1 MRRLVGAAGRPL
13 NFTVRAMRKRTHMRY
28 WPIVGASMMLCS
40 CGVRENIRPNSPLNL
55 SESAILFLGFTPKY
69 KVALIRSPVEGGV
82 WQQAVLHTPDVATSP
97 ENGYILVKVK
107 PTVASERM
115 SVSLI
120 VIDRKVYAPC
130 PNSIGPTFAV
140 KPGVVNY
147 LGDLS
152 YTVDENDNLKYTYEV
167 GEDRAKEFL
176 REHYPGYIDLFETQ
190 PMIPM
195 KIANSVCHPG
205 NQFVPIVVPTR
216 R

>member
-1 MRRLVGAAGRPL
+1 
-13 NFTVRAMRKRTHMRY
+13 MRY
-28 WPIVGASMMLCS
+28 WPIVGTVMMLSS
-40 CGVRENIRPNSPLNL
+40 CGVRENIRPNSPLDL
-55 SESAILFLGFTPKY
+55 KSESAILFLGFTPKY

-82 WQQAVLHTPDVATSP
+82 WQQAVLHTPDVTTTP
-97 ENGYILVKVK
+97 ENGYILVKVR

-115 SVSLI
+115 SVSLV

-130 PNSIGPTFAV
+130 PNSLGPTFAL

-152 YTVDENDNLKYTYEV
+152 YAVDENHNLKYTYEV
-167 GEDRAKEFL
+167 GEDRAKKFL

-205 NQFVPIVVPTR
+205 AQFIPIVVPTR

>member
-1 MRRLVGAAGRPL
+1 
-13 NFTVRAMRKRTHMRY
+13 MRY
-28 WPIVGASMMLCS
+28 WPIVLAVMMLCS
-40 CGVRENIRPNSPLNL
+40 CAVRENIRPNSPLNL
-55 SESAILFLGFTPKY
+55 NNESAILFLGFTPKY
-69 KVALIRSPVEGGV
+69 KVALIHSPVEGGV
-82 WQQAVLHTPDVATSP
+82 WQQAVYHLPDVATTP

-107 PTVASERM
+107 PTAASQRM

-130 PNSIGPTFAV
+130 PNSIGPTFAL

-152 YTVDENDNLKYTYEV
+152 YTVDENGNLKYTHEV
-167 GEDRAKEFL
+167 REDRAKGFL

-190 PMIPM
+190 PMVPM

-205 NQFVPIVVPTR
+205 TQFVPFVIPTR